1 MVKLPCLYE
10 DYILVEKIVI
20 EQVRKIRKKGTLMNS
35 MKEMGIFIQIDFEC
49 LSTVLGPGNLVV
61 HKIVKVHMLLDL
73 ISFPVSEE
81 LRALRRK

>member
-49 LSTVLGPGNLVV
+49 LV
-61 HKIVKVHMLLDL
+61 H
-73 ISFPVSEE
+73 
-81 LRALRRK
+81 A